1 MSNSLKLALVAV
13 LFFPAPLAARDFNG
27 FFTPEFV
34 KDHDPPYIP
43 VSATASL
50 EIGAQISGELRLREL
65 GSYRMEGSLSGG
77 RLEILLTDRRGRTA
91 GRAEGKLDGMRLEL
105 ALELGDRNSEKYSQG
120 RLTLEASVEWRAS
133 EVVKESKKL
142 RDPGRRYWFHPE
154 FDDRDWDPIT
164 LPDNN
169 AFGDEVKHA
178 RYYRSS
184 FSLKDAS
191 ESLAAVF
198 SSDDGIWIFING
210 RFLGHWGAK
219 ENEGGC
225 VNDPLGRCGIN
236 GTVQPVAIPSE
247 FLKTGENIIAV
258 KVNNGEC
265 CFTYFNLMIERVSA
279 RFLPATP

>member
-1 MSNSLKLALVAV
+1 MSNSRVLALVV
-13 LFFPAPLAARDFNG
+13 SLFFAAPLVARDFNG

-50 EIGAQISGELRLREL
+50 EIGSRILGELRLREL
-65 GSYRMEGSLSGG
+65 GNYGMNGSLAGSQ
-77 RLEILLTDRRGRTA
+77 LEILLTDRAGRTA
-91 GRAEGKLDGMRLEL
+91 GRAEGRLDGMRLEL
-105 ALELGDRNSEKYSQG
+105 ALQLGDRNSEKYSQG

-133 EVVKESKKL
+133 DIVKESKKL
-142 RDPGRRYWFHPE
+142 RDPGRRYWFAPD
-154 FDDRDWDPIT
+154 FDDRDWEVIM
-164 LPDNN
+164 LPDDN
-169 AFGDEVKHA
+169 AFGDEIKHA
-178 RYYRSS
+178 RYYRSR
-184 FSLKDAS
+184 FSLKDAN
-191 ESLAAVF
+191 ESVAAVF

-225 VNDPLGRCGIN
+225 VNDPLGRCGVN
-236 GTVQPVAIPSE
+236 GTVQPVIIPSE
-247 FLKTGENIIAV
+247 FLRAGENTIAV

-279 RFLPATP
+279 RFLPSIQ